1 MRKHMISDHCI
12 NWKAY
17 SAIAP
22 DVFQTAFNFIKTV
35 TLETEDKRYDLCG
48 NDIYALVQR
57 YTTKLLNSG
66 KMEAHR
72 KYIDIQAVISGTEI
86 IGISAINGLKEISA
100 YSDEKDCELFEHA
113 PAISSLIKLCPGDFM
128 LLYTGE
134 GHMPC
139 IAIGEN
145 QMEVKKVVIKVKR
158 ELLIK

>member
-1 MRKHMISDHCI
+1 MISDHCI

-22 DVFQTAFNFIKTV
+22 DIFKAAFDFIKTV
-35 TLETEDKRYDLCG
+35 TPETEDKRYDLCG
-48 NDIYALVQR
+48 NDVYALVQK
-57 YTTKLLNSG
+57 YTTRLLNDG

-72 KYIDIQAVISGTEI
+72 KYVDIQAVISGTEI
-86 IGISAINGLKEISA
+86 IGVSSIAGLKEISA
-100 YSDEKDCELFEHA
+100 YNDEKDCELFEYNSK
-113 PAISSLIKLCPGDFM
+113 ISSLIKLCPGDFM

-139 IAIGEN
+139 IAIDGKQTEI
-145 QMEVKKVVIKVKR
+145 KKVVIKVRR